1 MDIKK
6 IYFSLFVLVATVA
19 QAQFVSVDWAGSR
32 GDSILPECTAVV
44 ELPADYASYSYSAHI
59 EFPDLRKMTAAEITR
74 YGIAE
79 KYGALPEMPFV
90 ECYVGVQAKVPQLDM
105 AFLPVVQRGGDYFC
119 IDSYKLVVDRTPLP
133 RRAASAE
140 NVAERYAAS
149 SVLST
154 GKWVRIAVEDNGV
167 HKITHAEL
175 RRMGFSTPEKVRLYG
190 YGGHML
196 PETGLASLHDDLCE
210 VPLWR
215 ESDYMLFYANGTVK
229 WEYLSDR
236 YIHTQNVYSRY
247 GCYFLTESDAEPLA
261 FPKENV
267 TAAPSAEI
275 TTFPAYAL
283 YEKEEKSLCS
293 YGRVLVESYDYSQG
307 RSVSYKLPVA
317 NVVGGE
323 GLVDLSFATNGV
335 AMSRVAV
342 TLNNETLGSLSVG
355 RCVSS
360 EVGKIAEGSFTVSSS
375 LADNPV
381 VKLTHTT
388 SDNSVSGF
396 LDYIRLNYTAAL
408 SLAGSQT
415 SFRGNASGGFATYRI
430 AGCNANTRVWDVS
443 NAAEIKE
450 LQGSLAGD
458 VFSVVASARRS
469 TELVAVNVKGTFPQ
483 VKVMGEVQNQNLHA
497 IEQADMV
504 IIVPSNGKFLP
515 AAERLAEAHRS
526 MDNLSVV
533 VLTAQ
538 QIYNEFSSGTPDV
551 TAYRRFMKMLYDR
564 AAGVDDAPKYLL
576 LFGDGWY
583 DNRLLTFPGRN
594 QDDYLLCYESLNSVD
609 AVRSYVLEDY
619 MGFLDDNEGRNHI
632 RDKVD
637 IGVGRI
643 PAQSVIEANAVV
655 DKTIAYMRN
664 ENAGP
669 WQNVVALL
677 GDDGDVNMPNQH
689 MKDADSIAFVMER
702 NFPSYIVDRIYWDDY
717 PMEVSASGNRYP
729 LVTQAIYDR
738 LNEGALI
745 VNYSGHGSA
754 NLLAHEMT
762 WKASDM
768 AALKSPRL
776 PFWVTASCDI
786 GPFDMGDNSV
796 AETAILNPVGGA
808 VGLFTTTRTVMQSYN
823 SVINKEFSKIVLE
836 SANTGKRVAVGD
848 ASRRAKCNVVS
859 RGTDLSENKLQYVI
873 LGDPAVALK
882 TPEYEF
888 VIEGFNG
895 VGAETAS
902 SVSAGSILEIEGRVV
917 NRGGELA
924 NDFTGVIY
932 PTLFDCAQVV
942 TTRDN
947 TGLGAYEYTA
957 YNKKLFAGSDSIVN
971 GRFSIRI
978 PIPMDISYSDAQGML
993 NLFAVDSSFTYSAQG
1008 IYDNFV
1014 IGGTAQD
1021 YVNDSKGPEIKM
1033 YLNSPSFVNGDEVNS
1048 TPCLLVELFDENGI
1062 NTVGTGV
1069 GHDIMAIVDNSPAH
1083 TYNLNSLYTPVV
1095 GDYTRGTIALPLS
1108 PLAPGE
1114 HTLMLRAWDLFN
1126 NSSAAT
1132 ISFFVEPTLAPE
1144 FVSVKVNPSPVVVG
1158 GSSEFIIEHNR
1169 PQSELEVTID
1179 VFDFQGQILW
1189 SNTQTAVCD
1198 GLEYRYMWNG
1208 TVNDGKPLPT
1218 GVYLARVYIA
1228 TGGAVSSSKT
1238 IKIVVINNK

>member
-1 MDIKK
+1 MNIKK
-6 IYFSLFVLVATVA
+6 IYFSLLAFAATVA

-44 ELPADYASYSYSAHI
+44 ELPSDYASYSYSAHI
-59 EFPDLRKMTAAEITR
+59 EYPDLRKMTAAEIAR

-79 KYGALPEMPFV
+79 RYGTLPEMPLV

-105 AFLPVVQRGGDYFC
+105 AFLPVVERGGDYYC

-133 RRAASAE
+133 RRAASAR

-149 SVLST
+149 SVLSA

-175 RRMGFSTPEKVRLYG
+175 RRMGFSNPEKVRLYG
-190 YGGHML
+190 YGGHIL
-196 PETGLASLHDDLCE
+196 PETGLASLPDDLCE

-229 WEYLSDR
+229 WEYLSGR
-236 YIHTQNVYSRY
+236 YAHTQNVYSRY
-247 GCYFLTESDAEPLA
+247 GCYFLTEGDAEPLA

-267 TAAPSAEI
+267 TATPSLEI

-283 YEKEEKSLCS
+283 YEKDEKSLCS
-293 YGRVLVESYDYSQG
+293 YGRVLVEGYDYSQG
-307 RSVSYKLPVA
+307 RSVSYKLPAA
-317 NVVGGE
+317 NVAGGE
-323 GLVDLSFATNGV
+323 GVVDLSFATNGV

-342 TLNNETLGSLSVG
+342 ALNNESLGSLSVG

-360 EVGKIAEGSFTVSSS
+360 EVGKIAEGRFSVSSS

-388 SDNSVSGF
+388 SDNSVNGF
-396 LDYIRLNYTAAL
+396 LDYIRLNYTATL

-443 NAAEIKE
+443 NVLEIKE

-458 VFSVVASARRS
+458 VLSVVASARRN

-504 IIVPSNGKFLP
+504 IIVPSSGKFLP

-564 AAGVDDAPKYLL
+564 ATGVDDAPKYLL

-619 MGFLDDNEGRNHI
+619 MGFLDDNEGANHV

-768 AALKSPRL
+768 AALDSPRL

-796 AETAILNPVGGA
+796 AEAAILNPQGGA

-823 SVINKEFSKIVLE
+823 SIINKEFSKIVLE
-836 SANTGKRVAVGD
+836 SVNSGERVAVGD
-848 ASRRAKCNVVS
+848 ASRRAKCNVVL
-859 RGTDLSENKLQYVI
+859 RGSDLSENKLQYVI

-882 TPEYEF
+882 TPEYKF
-888 VIEGFNG
+888 VIEQFNG
-895 VGAETAS
+895 VGAETLS

-947 TGLGAYEYTA
+947 TGLGAYTYTA
-957 YNKKLFAGSDSIVN
+957 YDKKLFAGSDSIVN

-1008 IYDNFV
+1008 SYNNFV

-1021 YVNDSKGPEIKM
+1021 YVNDAKGPEIKI
-1033 YLNSPSFVNGDEVNS
+1033 YLNTPSFVDGDEVNS

-1083 TYNLNSLYTPVV
+1083 TYNLNSLYTPVI

-1108 PLAPGE
+1108 PLEPGE

-1126 NSSAAT
+1126 NSSVAA

-1179 VFDFQGQILW
+1179 IFNFQGQILW